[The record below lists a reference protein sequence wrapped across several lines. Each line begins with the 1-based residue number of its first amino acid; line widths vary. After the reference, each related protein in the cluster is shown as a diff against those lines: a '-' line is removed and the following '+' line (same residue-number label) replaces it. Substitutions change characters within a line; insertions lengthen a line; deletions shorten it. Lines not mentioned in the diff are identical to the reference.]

1 MFFEDDE
8 EKQPD
13 AVPELEYQNFLDDL
27 REVTKT
33 PAGKRVFW
41 KLLEY
46 AGIHHSVYDANVQE
60 MCRNEG
66 RREFGLW
73 IEETLDRVD
82 PDLIYQIAK
91 EKVNVRSDR

>member
-1 MFFEDDE
+1 MFFEDNE
-8 EKQPD
+8 EKQP
-13 AVPELEYQNFLDDL
+13 AAAPELEYQNFLDDL
-27 REVTKT
+27 REVILT

-46 AGIHHSVYDANVQE
+46 AAIHTSVYDSDVHE

-73 IEETLDRVD
+73 IEEQLEQVD
-82 PDLIYQIAK
+82 QNLIYEIAK
-91 EKVNVRSDR
+91 EKVNVRTDR